1 MEIKEIISY
10 YIHEKART
18 LEVSF
23 TLISDSE
30 DEVRNDIIS
39 ISEAEDFGYKL
50 IQDDFDIFEEEDF
63 EFEDD
68 EFESIDEDPWFLQ
81 PNFLIHHQL
90 FSIFC
95 WFRHNQILNNQ
106 DHIHYMV
113 HEHNRN
119 ILLSK
124 F

>member
-50 IQDDFDIFEEEDF
+50 IQDDFDI
-63 EFEDD
+63 
-68 EFESIDEDPWFLQ
+68 L
-81 PNFLIHHQL
+81 
-90 FSIFC
+90 
-95 WFRHNQILNNQ
+95 RKKILSLKMMNLN
-106 DHIHYMV
+106 
-113 HEHNRN
+113 
-119 ILLSK
+119 LLTK
-124 F
+124 KP

>member
-1 MEIKEIISY
+1 MEIKEIVSY
-10 YIHEKART
+10 YIHEKSRT

-23 TLISDSE
+23 TLITDNE

-68 EFESIDEDPWFLQ
+68 EFESIDEET
-81 PNFLIHHQL
+81 LISYLNEYYIVNSNKLPKPEL
-90 FSIFC
+90 F
-95 WFRHNQILNNQ
+95 
-106 DHIHYMV
+106 
-113 HEHNRN
+113 
-119 ILLSK
+119 
-124 F
+124 